1 MTAETKP
8 FRFCVDMVAPTSR
21 SEWIE
26 KCRKAEDLGY
36 DVLGV
41 ADHLGMPAPFP
52 SLVLAAEHTERIRL
66 TTFVLNAGFYNPA
79 LLAREVTGTDQ
90 LTDGRLEFGIG
101 AGYVEAEFD
110 AAGIP
115 FPSPRE
121 RLDHLERTVK
131 ELKRL
136 YGDPEHKP
144 QPVQKPGPPLLMGGR
159 GDRLLRL
166 AAEHADSI
174 GFIGTSA
181 NTERM
186 SLASRAELAERIDFT
201 KAALGARAPQVEL
214 NVLAHFV
221 RITDDRRAALEELH
235 QLMPDLTVEQLG
247 ELPTVLVGTATEV
260 AEQILAH
267 RESLGISYYTVIEHN
282 LEALAPVIE
291 LLHGK

>member
-90 LTDGRLEFGIG
+90 LTDGRLELGIG

-201 KAALGARAPQVEL
+201 KAALGVRAPQVEL

>member
-282 LEALAPVIE
+282 LEALAPVIG